1 MNRFLNIYR
10 VKNIINIVIFL
21 SIIYIP
27 FLTWLIEED
36 KITSSI
42 ERRNLA
48 KFPSFSSDISNF
60 TQEFNKYYSDHFGF
74 RELLTKLYF
83 KIENKINKIASFD
96 DVTIGKSGWMFLGG
110 IKPGYTGYGD
120 PIGDAIHI
128 NLYTEK
134 ELEVFAKNISKLNR
148 WLKNKGIEYFF
159 IVAPNKHTIYFNKM
173 PDYISKKNPYSAM
186 DQLMAYLNEHTDV
199 NVIDLR
205 PALNRLKNKYQ
216 LYYKTDTHW
225 NYMGANVAQFEI
237 MKQIEKKFPGLLSP
251 YLLSDYEFENLKFY
265 EGDLARF
272 AGLEIVEDNPYPVF
286 KNSCKQH
293 NEDSDQEAAIV
304 YTTVCENQ
312 KIRLIVFRDSFF
324 KALQPYFSRKFNSV
338 TYIPGKISY
347 QNLVKYID
355 KYQPDIVIEEVIERE
370 LPYVYTP

>member
-1 MNRFLNIYR
+1 M
-10 VKNIINIVIFL
+10 
-21 SIIYIP
+21 P
-27 FLTWLIEED
+27 FLAGLIEED
-36 KITSSI
+36 KITSSV

-48 KFPSFSSDISNF
+48 SFPMFSKDVSYF
-60 TQEFNKYYSDHFGF
+60 AQEFNKYYSDHFGF

-83 KIENKINKIASFD
+83 KIESKINKSTSYD
-96 DVTIGKSGWMFLGG
+96 DVTIGKDGWMFLGG
-110 IKPGYTGYGD
+110 IKPGYTEYGD

-128 NLYTEK
+128 NLYSDK
-134 ELEVFAKNISKLNR
+134 ELEVFAKNIAQLNR

-159 IVAPNKHTIYFNKM
+159 VVAPNKHTIYFDKM
-173 PDYISKKNPYSAM
+173 PDYIVKKNPYSAM
-186 DQLMAYLNEHTDV
+186 DQLLDYLYKNTDV

-205 PALNRLKNKYQ
+205 PVLNKLKNKYQ

-237 MKQIEKKFPGLLSP
+237 MKRIENKFPGLLVP
-251 YLLSDYEFENLKFY
+251 YLLSDHEFKDLNFS

-272 AGLEIVEDNPYPVF
+272 AGLEIVENNPYPIF
-286 KNSCKQH
+286 KHSCKQH
-293 NEDSDQEAAIV
+293 NEESDKEAAIV

-312 KIRLIVFRDSFF
+312 KLRLLVFRDSFF
-324 KALQPYFSRKFNSV
+324 KALQPYFSRKFKTV

-347 QNLVKYID
+347 QKLIKYID

-370 LPYVYTP
+370 LPYVATP